1 MSYALAHFPTVDTR
15 QIDELRRKYDP
26 QVDLIAPHITLVFP
40 VPDSLSKSHLV
51 SHVVNV
57 LRSCKQFSISL
68 QGLEQSW
75 DNCLF
80 LLLQEGRTEVI
91 RLHDDLYTGILAPF
105 IRRDMRY
112 VPHVTL
118 GAFADDA
125 KRCADAVRDSKRL
138 RLRYQCVVDRLHL
151 VKVNDDWSRIT
162 REEEFLLE
170 S

>member
-1 MSYALAHFPTVDTR
+1 MSYALVHFLTVDTR

-26 QVDLIAPHITLVFP
+26 QVDLIAPHITIVFP
-40 VPDSLSKSHLV
+40 VPDSLGKSPLV
-51 SHVVNV
+51 SHVVKV
-57 LRSCKQFSISL
+57 LRDSKQFSISL

-91 RLHDDLYTGILAPF
+91 RLHDDLYTGILTPF
-105 IRRDMRY
+105 IRRDIPY

-118 GAFADDA
+118 GAFANDA
-125 KRCADAVRDSKRL
+125 KRCSDALRDSKRL
-138 RLRYQCVVDRLHL
+138 GLRYRWVVDRLHL
-151 VKVNDDWSRIT
+151 VKVNDDLSRIT

-170 S
+170 R

>member
-1 MSYALAHFPTVDTR
+1 MSYALVHFPTIDTR
-15 QIDELRRKYDP
+15 QIDELRRQYDP
-26 QVDLIAPHITLVFP
+26 QVELIAPHVTIVFP
-40 VPDSLSKSHLV
+40 VAESLDKSSLV

-57 LRSCKQFSISL
+57 LRGCKQFSIWL

-80 LLLQEGRTEVI
+80 LLLKDGRAEVI

-105 IRRDMRY
+105 IRRDIPY

-125 KRCADAVRDSKRL
+125 KRCSDALRDSKRL
-138 RLRYQCVVDRLHL
+138 GLSYQCVVDRLHL
-151 VKVNDDWSRIT
+151 VKVNDDGSPIT
-162 REEEFLLE
+162 REEEFLLNV
-170 S
+170 

>member
-1 MSYALAHFPTVDTR
+1 MSYALVHFPTIDTR
-15 QIDELRRKYDP
+15 QIDELRRQYDP
-26 QVDLIAPHITLVFP
+26 QVDLIAPHITIVFP
-40 VPDSLSKSHLV
+40 VSESLDKSSLV

-57 LRSCKQFSISL
+57 LRDCKQFSVSL

-80 LLLQEGRTEVI
+80 LLLKDGRAEVI

-105 IRRDMRY
+105 IRRDIPY

-125 KRCADAVRDSKRL
+125 KRCSDALRDSKRL
-138 RLRYQCVVDRLHL
+138 GLGYQCVVDRLHL
-151 VKVNDDWSRIT
+151 VKVNDDGSPIT
-162 REEEFLLE
+162 REEEFLLKV
-170 S
+170 